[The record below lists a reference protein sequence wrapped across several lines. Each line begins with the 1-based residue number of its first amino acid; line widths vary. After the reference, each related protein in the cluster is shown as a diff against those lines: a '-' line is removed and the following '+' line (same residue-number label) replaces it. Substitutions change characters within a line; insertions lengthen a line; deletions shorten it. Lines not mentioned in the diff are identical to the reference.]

1 MYASYICNPV
11 AAPCVVPVSAVT
23 RPLDVIVGIEM
34 STEPSNLTPLMF
46 LAVAS
51 FVAVAAFPVVFWLPV
66 VFTPGRLILAE
77 PSNATPPIERAVF
90 NFVAVS
96 AFPVSAPVIPPLK
109 VWRALHVLAVLN
121 RGIFSPLV
129 PSSLKPRFRIEMMTP
144 ETSYKAWKQPH
155 HR

>member
-1 MYASYICNPV
+1 M
-11 AAPCVVPVSAVT
+11 SA
-23 RPLDVIVGIEM
+23 
-34 STEPSNLTPLMF
+34 EPSNLTPLMF
-46 LAVAS
+46 M
-51 FVAVAAFPVVFWLPV
+51 
-66 VFTPGRLILAE
+66 
-77 PSNATPPIERAVF
+77 AVF

-129 PSSLKPRFRIEMMTP
+129 PSSLKPRYWIERMTP